1 MRTRWMLIGMLAI
14 AAGALGIRPMM
25 HASSAPSVS
34 VPHSADVASDD
45 VHASTARPS
54 TFTAAP
60 ANAPGTL
67 TLQEP
72 PIEPQE
78 VLESMSKDELKTDI
92 AQIDEELARRDAI
105 KRLNEETVSPEER
118 VELGA
123 MIHRLALMKNQLVN
137 REVDEVSQAVAE
149 YEKGHAARVAQYVH
163 KKK

>member
-25 HASSAPSVS
+25 HASSAPPVS

-45 VHASTARPS
+45 AHVDTARPS
-54 TFTAAP
+54 GFVAAP

-78 VLESMSKDELKTDI
+78 VLDTMTKEELKTDI
-92 AQIDEELARRDAI
+92 AQIDEELARRDAV
-105 KRLNEETVSPEER
+105 KRLNEERVSPEER

-123 MIHRLALMKNQLVN
+123 MIHRLSLMKNQLV
-137 REVDEVSQAVAE
+137 RIELDEVDQAVAE